1 MKYLFFAFI
10 GLLISSCASIQP
22 ELPKVEVIETPVLV
36 QPSSTVV
43 VPIKINLTPYFKDTD
58 KSIPKKF
65 TGKEEN
71 CEGVSFAYSFL
82 RDPISFKGDGNDLQF
97 DVDGKYSLNINYCP
111 QCTDLFN
118 NKGNCVVPRLYAS
131 CGSNGELMR
140 EISVG
145 YTTSIDL
152 ANDFKLKS
160 STNLRNVEIK
170 NPCEI
175 TVFKYDASKTLKKEI
190 SKALENLEKD
200 IDKEIGKVNLKPEAE
215 KAWKIIAQPISL
227 GKFGFFHTNPS
238 KIGFDN
244 LNFKD
249 NYATA
254 ELALVLS
261 PTLTTTKLDYKPIA
275 LPKLS
280 DVKQSKGFNITLDVV
295 ATYDSLSKILTS
307 ELKGKEIMLKKKKV
321 IFESIDVFG
330 ASNNQLSLKIDFS
343 GSKKGTLYLVG
354 TPNFN
359 EETQIISFPDMTFD
373 VKTKSALLKSAK
385 WLFSDKITDA
395 LRKNSTVDLHP
406 HLKNVQQMMEKQL
419 NTKLEQGVVL
429 KGSITQISM
438 KGIYPNKETL
448 TLRVNTTGSLEL
460 EM

>member
-1 MKYLFFAFI
+1 MRYFNLLLVLLLFT
-10 GLLISSCASIQP
+10 SCASIQP
-22 ELPKVEVIETPVLV
+22 ETPTISVAETPILV

-43 VPIKINLTPYFKDTD
+43 VPIKINLTPYFKETD
-58 KSIPKKF
+58 KSVPKKF
-65 TGKEEN
+65 SGKEEN

-82 RDPISFKGDGNDLQF
+82 REPISFKGDGNDLQF

-118 NKGNCVVPRLYAS
+118 DKGNCVVPRIYAS
-131 CGSNGELMR
+131 CGSNGEPMR

-160 STNLRNVEIK
+160 TTNLRNVDIK

-190 SKALENLEKD
+190 TKALENLEKD
-200 IDKEIGKVNLKPEAE
+200 IDKEIEKVNLKPEAE

-227 GKFGFFHTNPS
+227 GKFGYFHTNPS

-280 DVKQSKGFNITLDVV
+280 EVKQSKGFNITLDVV
-295 ATYDSLSKILTS
+295 ATYDSISKILTS
-307 ELKGKEIMLKKKKV
+307 ELKGKEILLKKKKI

-330 ASNNQLSLKIDFS
+330 ASNSQLNLKIGFS
-343 GSKKGTLYLVG
+343 GSKKGILYLVG

-359 EETQIISFPDMTFD
+359 QETQIISFPDMTFD

-395 LRKNSTVDLHP
+395 LRKSSTVDLHP

-419 NTKLEQGVVL
+419 NTKLDQGVTL
-429 KGSITQISM
+429 KGTISQISM

-448 TLRVNTTGSLEL
+448 TLRINTTGNLEL
-460 EM
+460 EL

>member
-1 MKYLFFAFI
+1 MKYLFFV
-10 GLLISSCASIQP
+10 LIFFLITSCASIQP
-22 ELPKVEVIETPVLV
+22 ETPIMEVSETPILV
-36 QPSSTVV
+36 QPSSTVI
-43 VPIKINLTPYFKDTD
+43 VPIKINLTPYFKETD
-58 KSIPKKF
+58 QSIPKKF
-65 TGKEEN
+65 NGKEEN

-82 RDPISFKGDGNDLQF
+82 REPISFKGDGNDLQF

-118 NKGNCVVPRLYAS
+118 DKGNCVVPRIYAS
-131 CGSNGELMR
+131 CGSNGEAMR

-145 YTTSIDL
+145 YTTSINL

-160 STNLRNVEIK
+160 STNLRNVDIK

-190 SKALENLEKD
+190 TKALENLEKV

-227 GKFGFFHTNPS
+227 GKFGYFHTNPS

-254 ELALVLS
+254 ELALVLNPS
-261 PTLTTTKLDYKPIA
+261 LTTTKLDYKSIA

-295 ATYDSLSKILTS
+295 ATYDSLSRILTS

-330 ASNNQLSLKIDFS
+330 AYSNQLNLKIGFS

-359 EETQIISFPDMTFD
+359 EETQTISFPDLTFD

-395 LRKNSTVDLHP
+395 LRISSTVDLHP
-406 HLKNVQQMMEKQL
+406 HLKNIKQMMEKQL
-419 NTKLEQGVVL
+419 NTKLEQGVIL

-448 TLRVNTTGSLEL
+448 TLRVNTKGNLEL